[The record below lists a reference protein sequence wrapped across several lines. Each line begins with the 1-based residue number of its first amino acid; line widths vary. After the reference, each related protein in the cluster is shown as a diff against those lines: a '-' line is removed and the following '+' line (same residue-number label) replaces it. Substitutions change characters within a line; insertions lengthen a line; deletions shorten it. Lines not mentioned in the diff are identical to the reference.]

1 MAIGGG
7 GGLIGLIVLVM
18 SLVAG
23 NGGGTLPD
31 APLGGLDSDLSSDCR
46 TGATTPTSVT
56 TAGS

>member
-23 NGGGTLPD
+23 NGGTLPD